1 MQAAS
6 RAFQATSSLPLGDIS
21 PTDPENEGKQRL
33 KGAFLIELHRI
44 IRDDAQPR
52 RAFDVEQMQHL
63 IDSVRERGI
72 RQPIRVWWNAARDRY
87 QIVSGERRFRAAEAA
102 GLPAIP
108 CIIDDLPTQTK
119 ALDRKH
125 ILVDQ
130 IVENWQRADLNPY
143 ELSDAL
149 AQLRDEQGMS
159 QDEIARLIGKP
170 KSEVSRFLAM
180 QKVEPGVQQQIRSG
194 DSGTFSR
201 RHVVAISQLSE
212 ENQANLAD
220 KVRMEKLTAAETER
234 EAARLRR
241 RRDGKTPT
249 AGNGTIRRFAVGSA
263 RVQIT
268 FRKAQVTDQEVLEVL
283 TRVRS
288 MIEAAHDQAA

>member
-6 RAFQATSSLPLGDIS
+6 RAFQATSSLPLGDVS
-21 PTDPENEGKQRL
+21 PTDPENQGKQRL

-44 IRDDAQPR
+44 VRDDAQPR
-52 RAFDVEQMQHL
+52 REFDADQMQHL

-72 RQPIRVWWNAARDRY
+72 RQPIRVWWNAERDRY

-108 CIIDDLPTQTK
+108 CIIDDVPAHAK
-119 ALDRKH
+119 ALDRKL

-180 QKVEPGVQQQIRSG
+180 QKVEPAVQEQIRG
-194 DSGTFSR
+194 DDSGTFSR
-201 RHVVAISQLSE
+201 RHVVAISQLPE
-212 ENQANLAD
+212 QNQANLVD
-220 KVRMEKLTAAETER
+220 KIRTEKLTAAETER
-234 EAARLRR
+234 EASRLRR
-241 RRDGKTPT
+241 RRDGKTAT
-249 AGNGTIRRFAVGSA
+249 AGNGAIRRFAVGSA

-268 FRKAQVTDQEVLEVL
+268 FRKAQVTDDEVLDVL
-283 TRVRS
+283 TRVRA
-288 MIEAAHDQAA
+288 MIEAANDQAA